1 MDLKINFMA
10 FNPQFENLNL
20 KNQLKKLEVLSYLH
34 YKSIFKININI
45 KQKLIHYHDQSPFDS
60 QPT

>member
-45 KQKLIHYHDQSPFDS
+45 K
-60 QPT
+60 